1 MFFIK
6 FPMFF
11 KAFLLFH
18 DMTFDLIII
27 IIIIIIINIIII
39 IIIIINIV
47 IIIIIIIAAIKFAHS
62 AYIQSKYIQ
71 N

>member
-27 IIIIIIINIIII
+27 IIIIINIIIII
-39 IIIIINIV
+39 IIIIINII